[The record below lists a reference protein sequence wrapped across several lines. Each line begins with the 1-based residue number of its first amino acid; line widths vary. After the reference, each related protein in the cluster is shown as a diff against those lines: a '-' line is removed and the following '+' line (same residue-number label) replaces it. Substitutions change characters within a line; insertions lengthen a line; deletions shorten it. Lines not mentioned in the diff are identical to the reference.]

1 MEERAKAQDY
11 TTIIVLGDPG
21 YYGMLGYEEASRY
34 QIYSPFDVPS
44 KYFMVKFLWEQLV
57 EQPNG
62 NVVYPEAF
70 N

>member
-1 MEERAKAQDY
+1 
-11 TTIIVLGDPG
+11 
-21 YYGMLGYEEASRY
+21 MLGYEEASRY